1 MGGRSNTLNPLS
13 PLAPDECGAGWM
25 RRLPT
30 KSHLKFQQLLLNPL
44 KNQRGGWSCR
54 RIGGRGTGDA
64 AARSCQRFRP
74 IAQTSS
80 HELSPTLS
88 PCVLQIQAMSHARS
102 VIPSTNKAYA
112 TESSFA
118 TTESFFSMCSGRGL
132 GRGCESTVLE
142 AKELLFER
150 NV

>member
-1 MGGRSNTLNPLS
+1 MAVLET
-13 PLAPDECGAGWM
+13 A
-25 RRLPT
+25 RLDPPWLWDVSILFT
-30 KSHLKFQQLLLNPL
+30 
-44 KNQRGGWSCR
+44 GGWSCR
-54 RIGGRGTGDA
+54 RIGGHDTGDA

-80 HELSPTLS
+80 HQLSPTLS

-142 AKELLFER
+142 AKDVEIR
-150 NV
+150 GHMGAY